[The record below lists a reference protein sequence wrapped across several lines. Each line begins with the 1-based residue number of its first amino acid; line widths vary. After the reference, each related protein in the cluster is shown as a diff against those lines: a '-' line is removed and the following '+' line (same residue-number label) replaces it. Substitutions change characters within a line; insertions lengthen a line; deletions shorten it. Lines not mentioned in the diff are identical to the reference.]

1 MVVFPL
7 SNMKIFASNSSYELT
22 FNENLSYV
30 DKYINQSSAII
41 IDRKVYN
48 LYRKYFYKYQKKLI
62 YIDVSEKNKT
72 VQTAMDI
79 CGDFLKKRIKRHEC
93 VLAIGG
99 GIIQDVVTF
108 STSIYL
114 RGINWLYIPT
124 TLLAQADSCIGGKS
138 SINFLGFKNILGNFY
153 PPSKILINTNFL
165 KTLPKDQIRSGIGEI
180 IKVHLL
186 SGSSSVEG
194 LKLLLKRYMKDEKVL
209 KQLIK
214 QAIIKKNKILKID
227 AEDKNVR
234 LKMNYG
240 HSFGH
245 ALESAANYSLPHG
258 IAITIGLDMANFF
271 SFKKKLISK
280 KLFLDLK
287 EIINFNLKKKDYVEF
302 NKKTFF
308 QSLKKDKKNKKNKYG
323 LILPVTKGVV
333 KLFYCSINL
342 SNNNIINEYFKKFYY

>member
-1 MVVFPL
+1 MAVSQL
-7 SNMKIFASNSSYELT
+7 YNMKIFATNSSYELT
-22 FNENLSYV
+22 FNEKFSHVN
-30 DKYINQSSAII
+30 KYMNQSSAII

-48 LYRKYFYKYQKKLI
+48 LYRKYFYKYKKKFI
-62 YIDVSEKNKT
+62 YIDVSERNKT
-72 VQTAMDI
+72 VQTALDI
-79 CGDFLKKRIKRHEC
+79 CKEFLKKKIKRHEC
-93 VLAIGG
+93 ILAIGG
-99 GIIQDVVTF
+99 GVIQDITTF

-180 IKVHLL
+180 IKVYLL
-186 SGSSSVEG
+186 SGGSAFEK
-194 LKLLLKRYMKDEKVL
+194 LKKLLEQYIKNEKVL

-214 QAIIKKNKILKID
+214 EAIIHKNKILKID

-245 ALESAANYSLPHG
+245 ALESAANYSMPHG
-258 IAITIGLDMANFF
+258 IAVTIGIDMANFF
-271 SFKKKLISK
+271 AFKKKLISK
-280 KLFLDLK
+280 KLFLDLRN
-287 EIINFNLKKKDYVEF
+287 ITNLNLNKKDYIKF
-302 NKKTFF
+302 NKKTYFE
-308 QSLKKDKKNKKNKYG
+308 SLKKDKKNLQNKYG
-323 LILPVTKGVV
+323 LILPITKGVV
-333 KLFYCSINL
+333 KLFYFPINM
-342 SNNNIINEYFKKFYY
+342 SNKNIMNEYFKKFYG